1 MYTDPIVSE
10 FNMVAIRADQTV
22 SVKKLGDLHG
32 LHLGGRQGYLY
43 PLLEA
48 DPEIHIERFQ
58 QDGELIRNL
67 IHGKIDAAIISALSD
82 VYKLRAEGV
91 MSRIRVLD
99 HAVGEVPLRA
109 VLSRRVVSEADL
121 ADFNRRLAELRAGPV
136 WKDILERNGFADL
149 AVDWPM
155 VAR

>member
-1 MYTDPIVSE
+1 
-10 FNMVAIRADQTV
+10 
-22 SVKKLGDLHG
+22 
-32 LHLGGRQGYLY
+32 
-43 PLLEA
+43 
-48 DPEIHIERFQ
+48 
-58 QDGELIRNL
+58 
-67 IHGKIDAAIISALSD
+67 
-82 VYKLRAEGV
+82 

-109 VLSRRVVSEADL
+109 VLSRRVFSEADL
-121 ADFNRRLAELRAGPV
+121 AEFNRRLAELRAGPV